1 MRVLRS
7 FLLAGIALP
16 VLHAQ
21 NDWPSWGRDPGNQ
34 RFSPLKQINT
44 SNVSK
49 LVPAWQY
56 QMKKEGQPFRA
67 SQSTPL
73 VVGGVMYLSFP
84 FYRVVALEPE
94 TGKVLW
100 EYTARGDYDSPEH
113 RTHFNGL
120 GSMRGLAYWRGD
132 KLTPPQIVF
141 GTEDGELYSLN
152 AKTGKPNPGFGNEG
166 IVNLKTPDVM
176 NGFPNMHYGV
186 SSAVTVFKNLV
197 FTGTHNADEAGS
209 KGPSGD
215 VRAWDL
221 RTGQLVWTFH
231 TVPRLGEVGNEAW
244 PGDSW
249 KNVSGANV
257 WTFFTLDEKRGILYM
272 PLGSVQN
279 DYYGIDRPGNNLFAN
294 SIVAVDAETGK
305 LKWYFQ
311 AVHHDLWDFDMPVPP
326 ILFDV
331 VKEGKR
337 IPAVGVM
344 TKMPL
349 LFIFDRVTGKPIYGV
364 EERPVPQGDLPR
376 EYYSPTQPFPVK
388 PPPLGRLS
396 FTMDDIA
403 KVTPEHEAACRELL
417 LKEDGGRNRGPYTP
431 PSEKGALVMPA
442 PGGGAEFTG
451 GTFDP
456 NLGYYIINTADTGQI
471 SVIERR
477 GVDLDTL
484 PADRKPR
491 FTGPPESPLLYF
503 HPLGPPVA
511 VKGWPCWQPPW
522 SRLTAVNVNTGDIAW
537 QIPFGTVEGAPAGMA
552 TGGTTSH
559 VGGPTA
565 TAGGLIFIGA
575 ATDRLFRAFA
585 TKTGQEL
592 WSVKTEELI
601 RGANPITYMGKDG
614 KQYVAVAAGTTLL
627 TYKLP

>member
-1 MRVLRS
+1 
-7 FLLAGIALP
+7 
-16 VLHAQ
+16 
-21 NDWPSWGRDPGNQ
+21 
-34 RFSPLKQINT
+34 
-44 SNVSK
+44 
-49 LVPAWQY
+49 
-56 QMKKEGQPFRA
+56 
-67 SQSTPL
+67 
-73 VVGGVMYLSFP
+73 
-84 FYRVVALEPE
+84 
-94 TGKVLW
+94 
-100 EYTARGDYDSPEH
+100 
-113 RTHFNGL
+113 
-120 GSMRGLAYWRGD
+120 
-132 KLTPPQIVF
+132 
-141 GTEDGELYSLN
+141 
-152 AKTGKPNPGFGNEG
+152 
-166 IVNLKTPDVM
+166 
-176 NGFPNMHYGV
+176 
-186 SSAVTVFKNLV
+186 
-197 FTGTHNADEAGS
+197 
-209 KGPSGD
+209 
-215 VRAWDL
+215 
-221 RTGQLVWTFH
+221 
-231 TVPRLGEVGNEAW
+231 
-244 PGDSW
+244 
-249 KNVSGANV
+249 
-257 WTFFTLDEKRGILYM
+257 
-272 PLGSVQN
+272 
-279 DYYGIDRPGNNLFAN
+279 
-294 SIVAVDAETGK
+294 
-305 LKWYFQ
+305 
-311 AVHHDLWDFDMPVPP
+311 
-326 ILFDV
+326 
-331 VKEGKR
+331 
-337 IPAVGVM
+337 
-344 TKMPL
+344 
-349 LFIFDRVTGKPIYGV
+349 
-364 EERPVPQGDLPR
+364 
-376 EYYSPTQPFPVK
+376 
-388 PPPLGRLS
+388 
-396 FTMDDIA
+396 
-403 KVTPEHEAACRELL
+403 LL